1 MRITRVA
8 LTVALMLVPA
18 VSAAQQTA
26 STPSTPTTTGK
37 VDFGVRGTDLSGDSA
52 RFERYRDLGDG
63 LFLDVFRL
71 NRQQNDWL
79 FDFWAD
85 HLGRKDQRFIARAAQ
100 PGKVKAWFK
109 WDQIPMLM
117 SRSTRSLFQGD
128 LTDPTGVLTI
138 DDAIQQQVQAS
149 ANNLPGLFA
158 LNAQAFD
165 TRTRRHV
172 AEAAV
177 EVLPT
182 ADFSVKALFRST
194 TREGLIPYG
203 GSFGHSQVVETLAPT
218 NHSLK
223 DFDGGVEYARGDVLV
238 RGGYTGSWFTNDITS
253 VTFDNPWRLTDAS
266 NASSRGRYALPPT
279 NSYMGVN
286 GLISVKLPQRSRLSA
301 YVSAGSLKDDGAP
314 ILPYTVN
321 AAAPAAQ
328 PFPRET
334 VDGEAGTKAIN
345 LSFSSRPTS
354 QWDVSLRYRGYD
366 YDNRTPEF
374 SVSQRSSYDNGLS
387 TLAAPITTEPFNI
400 VRKTFDADVR
410 FLPMTGT
417 SVGIGFSRFGED
429 RHHRIFESTTDN
441 VFRLSFDSIGNQ
453 WFTLRTKYER
463 AQKRGHGFDEEVLT
477 SVSEQAGM
485 RHFDIAAR
493 DRNRITV
500 LGMVM
505 PTSTIALNA
514 SIAAGNDDYLQ
525 SLFGLRDNNHRVYG
539 VGIDATPND
548 RVVLAMSY
556 SFENYMSLQ
565 RSRQAN
571 PGAEVNDERRNWAAD
586 GDDKVHSFILSA
598 DFMQVVEK
606 LDLRLALDV
615 NRSRSLYSYITGAV
629 PDRTLPEETV
639 DVISTLPTPTQL
651 PAVKSNFSRASF
663 DGIYSLS
670 ERLGL
675 GLSYWYERFDVDDF
689 ALDAESTP
697 NLARTNAV
705 LLGYLYR
712 PYTANTFWGRLIV
725 KF

>member
-1 MRITRVA
+1 
-8 LTVALMLVPA
+8 
-18 VSAAQQTA
+18 
-26 STPSTPTTTGK
+26 
-37 VDFGVRGTDLSGDSA
+37 
-52 RFERYRDLGDG
+52 
-63 LFLDVFRL
+63 
-71 NRQQNDWL
+71 
-79 FDFWAD
+79 
-85 HLGRKDQRFIARAAQ
+85 
-100 PGKVKAWFK
+100 
-109 WDQIPMLM
+109 
-117 SRSTRSLFQGD
+117 
-128 LTDPTGVLTI
+128 
-138 DDAIQQQVQAS
+138 
-149 ANNLPGLFA
+149 
-158 LNAQAFD
+158 
-165 TRTRRHV
+165 
-172 AEAAV
+172 
-177 EVLPT
+177 
-182 ADFSVKALFRST
+182 
-194 TREGLIPYG
+194 
-203 GSFGHSQVVETLAPT
+203 
-218 NHSLK
+218 
-223 DFDGGVEYARGDVLV
+223 
-238 RGGYTGSWFTNDITS
+238 
-253 VTFDNPWRLTDAS
+253 
-266 NASSRGRYALPPT
+266 
-279 NSYMGVN
+279 
-286 GLISVKLPQRSRLSA
+286 
-301 YVSAGSLKDDGAP
+301 
-314 ILPYTVN
+314 
-321 AAAPAAQ
+321 
-328 PFPRET
+328 
-334 VDGEAGTKAIN
+334 
-345 LSFSSRPTS
+345 
-354 QWDVSLRYRGYD
+354 
-366 YDNRTPEF
+366 
-374 SVSQRSSYDNGLS
+374 
-387 TLAAPITTEPFNI
+387 
-400 VRKTFDADVR
+400 
-410 FLPMTGT
+410 
-417 SVGIGFSRFGED
+417 
-429 RHHRIFESTTDN
+429 
-441 VFRLSFDSIGNQ
+441 
-453 WFTLRTKYER
+453 
-463 AQKRGHGFDEEVLT
+463 
-477 SVSEQAGM
+477 
-485 RHFDIAAR
+485 
-493 DRNRITV
+493 
-500 LGMVM
+500 M